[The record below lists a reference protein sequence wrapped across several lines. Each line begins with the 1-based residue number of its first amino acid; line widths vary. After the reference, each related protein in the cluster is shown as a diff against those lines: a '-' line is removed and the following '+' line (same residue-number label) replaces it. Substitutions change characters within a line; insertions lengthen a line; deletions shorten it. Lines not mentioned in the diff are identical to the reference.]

1 MMDTPQSHGQHHEI
15 IPSSSLLI
23 IVVPVI
29 LLVAILLLAAMLRC
43 LHSSRANSSS
53 SAASSKRV
61 VHNSN
66 CMFIGHSTI
75 KLDPTSAAYT
85 EMRGYQVQV
94 FTLKE
99 AEKATNI
106 FCDANMIGTDVY
118 RGVLRDGT
126 PAAIKILR
134 GTGRSA
140 ERAFRSQVEL
150 LCRVRCLYIRELLG
164 YCADEEKRLLVLEY
178 MANGSLAD
186 HLRRGTLKWGTR
198 LKIALDCGRALE
210 YLHEHMS
217 PSIIHRNI
225 RSTTILLDPTFTA
238 KLSGFGLAK
247 IGSDKLNGLVSTRVL
262 GTTVYFAPDYGVIL
276 LELLTGRLPIDTTRP
291 PGEHLLVSWVAA
303 IAAMCVQTEAEY
315 RPLITDVVQSLMPLV
330 KNHSV
335 PSSSGFAHTPS
346 PKF

>member
-1 MMDTPQSHGQHHEI
+1 M
-15 IPSSSLLI
+15 
-23 IVVPVI
+23 
-29 LLVAILLLAAMLRC
+29 
-43 LHSSRANSSS
+43 
-53 SAASSKRV
+53 
-61 VHNSN
+61 
-66 CMFIGHSTI
+66 
-75 KLDPTSAAYT
+75 SAAYT

-262 GTTVYFAPDYGVIL
+262 GTTVYFAPEYASTGKLTTKSDVYSYGVIL

-291 PGEHLLVSWVAA
+291 PGEHLLVSWALPRLTNREKVMEMMDPALQSHYSKKDLVQVAA